1 MESSTLSESKNKSV
15 VLNIIKGSFWGVA
28 FSLVCIL
35 LFAFIIKFTSISE
48 SVISPINQIIKVLSI
63 FFACFITSKKIKSH
77 GWLVGIF
84 IGLLYSVLSFLIF
97 SILDGYFAIGIN
109 VLNDIAFGSVLGLIS
124 GIITIGFKRE
134 K

>member
-1 MESSTLSESKNKSV
+1 MESTTLSKNKNNSI

-35 LFAFIIKFTSISE
+35 LFAFVIKFTSISE
-48 SVISPINQIIKVLSI
+48 NAISPVNQIIKVLSI
-63 FFACFITSKKIKSH
+63 FFACFVASKKINSH

-84 IGLLYSVLSFLIF
+84 VGLIYSILSFLIF
-97 SILDGYFAIGIN
+97 SVLDGHFSVGIN

-124 GIITIGFKRE
+124 GIITIGLRK